1 MKTKERTH
9 NSGQDVMVQRW
20 QPHVL
25 DSDSRN
31 NTTSYCLICL
41 GEFVTLTNYSGLVF
55 AYAYWFTRFFNACT
69 SAVGPIMYKMYN
81 YTSTHIY
88 VMVNNITCLR
98 RRAHI
103 ITFVM
108 LRKLFM

>member
-31 NTTSYCLICL
+31 NTTLHCLTCD

-55 AYAYWFTRFFNACT
+55 AYAY
-69 SAVGPIMYKMYN
+69 
-81 YTSTHIY
+81 
-88 VMVNNITCLR
+88 
-98 RRAHI
+98 
-103 ITFVM
+103 
-108 LRKLFM
+108 